1 MKQLKSILENLDQL
15 EDLVSAAKE
24 ALENWEDEQSES
36 NFEELLENGRALVL
50 DLKSYAD
57 DINEELEPA
66 LDQLE
71 ELAEAKGWV

>member
-1 MKQLKSILENLDQL
+1 MNQLKSILENLDQL
-15 EDLVSAAKE
+15 EELVSAAKE

-36 NFEELLENGRALVL
+36 SFEELLENGRALVL
-50 DLKSYAD
+50 DLKSYAN

-71 ELAEAKGWV
+71 ELAESKGWI

>member
-15 EDLVSAAKE
+15 EELVSAAKE

-36 NFEELLENGRALVL
+36 NCEELLENGRALVL

-57 DINEELEPA
+57 DIHEELEPA

-71 ELAEAKGWV
+71 ELAETKGWV